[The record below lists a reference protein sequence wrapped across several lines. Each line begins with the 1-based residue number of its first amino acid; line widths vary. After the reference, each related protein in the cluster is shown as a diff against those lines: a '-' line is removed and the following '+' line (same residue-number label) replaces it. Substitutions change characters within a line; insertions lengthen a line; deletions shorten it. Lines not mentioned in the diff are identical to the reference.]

1 MSAIAAKTPTRSGRR
16 SNDAVVGT
24 DLLTNGDTRTHPCS
38 GPHRSLGPL
47 FACRKSRTAPCRFT
61 HRVSRL
67 TNPQRSEPG
76 IQTPA
81 VLTETP
87 TGRLTVRQVF
97 PPRRA
102 LARGRGAMA
111 FGLATLALFAGL
123 FAFVKRNPS
132 HLFDVQVTRSLQRV
146 DARWFDRL
154 MHVVSWPGFPPQSRV
169 IPPLLSLFWLSL
181 GFPIEALFQL
191 LAWAS
196 GAISATIK
204 RAMQRPRPTPE
215 LVRVIVA
222 PLGGSSF
229 PSGHV
234 LIYAGVY
241 GFLAFLLEMLVRPAR
256 LRRVATS
263 FLVGLVAMVGPSRI
277 YLGHHWFTDV
287 VASYL
292 VGTSYLL
299 GLAAIYRRVKTRWL
313 NRRR

>member
-1 MSAIAAKTPTRSGRR
+1 MLNARSLSTHGL
-16 SNDAVVGT
+16 VT
-24 DLLTNGDTRTHPCS
+24 LTNSEHPESAVRTP
-38 GPHRSLGPL
+38 
-47 FACRKSRTAPCRFT
+47 
-61 HRVSRL
+61 V
-67 TNPQRSEPG
+67 
-76 IQTPA
+76 

-87 TGRLTVRQVF
+87 TGRLTVREVF
-97 PPRRA
+97 PPRLA
-102 LARGRGAMA
+102 LARGRGAIV

-132 HLFDVQVTRSLQRV
+132 HAFDIKVTRLLQRIESP
-146 DARWFDRL
+146 WFDRL
-154 MHVVSWPGFPPQSRV
+154 MHAVSWPGFPPQSRV
-169 IPPLLSLFWLSL
+169 IPPLLSIFWLAL
-181 GFPIEALFQL
+181 GFPIEAVFQL
-191 LAWAS
+191 LAWGS

-215 LVRVIVA
+215 VVRVIA
-222 PLGGSSF
+222 ARLGGSSF

-241 GFLAFLLEMLVRPAR
+241 GFLAFLLETLVRPAH
-256 LRRVATS
+256 LRRITTT

-292 VGTSYLL
+292 VGTSYVL

>member
-1 MSAIAAKTPTRSGRR
+1 MTNSDDSLAARKTP
-16 SNDAVVGT
+16 
-24 DLLTNGDTRTHPCS
+24 P
-38 GPHRSLGPL
+38 
-47 FACRKSRTAPCRFT
+47 
-61 HRVSRL
+61 
-67 TNPQRSEPG
+67 
-76 IQTPA
+76 

-87 TGRLTVRQVF
+87 TGRLTVREVF

-102 LARGRGAMA
+102 LARGRGAIA
-111 FGLATLALFAGL
+111 FGLATLVLFAGL
-123 FAFVKRNPS
+123 FAFVKRNRS
-132 HLFDVQVTRSLQRV
+132 HALDVKVTRSLQRI
-146 DARWFDRL
+146 DASWFDRL

-169 IPPLLSLFWLSL
+169 IPVLLSLFWLAL
-181 GFPIEALFQL
+181 GFPIEAIFQL
-191 LAWAS
+191 LAW
-196 GAISATIK
+196 GTGGISATIK
-204 RAMQRPRPTPE
+204 RAMQRPRPTPD
-215 LVRVIVA
+215 LVRVIAA

-234 LIYAGVY
+234 LIYSGVY
-241 GFLAFLLEMLVRPAR
+241 GFLAFLLETLVRPAR

-263 FLVGLVAMVGPSRI
+263 TLMALVALVGPSRI

>member
-1 MSAIAAKTPTRSGRR
+1 
-16 SNDAVVGT
+16 
-24 DLLTNGDTRTHPCS
+24 LTQSQP
-38 GPHRSLGPL
+38 
-47 FACRKSRTAPCRFT
+47 
-61 HRVSRL
+61 
-67 TNPQRSEPG
+67 PQPS
-76 IQTPA
+76 IHAPA

-87 TGRLTVRQVF
+87 TGRLTMREVF

-102 LARGRGAMA
+102 LARGRGAMV
-111 FGLATLALFAGL
+111 FGLTTLSLFACL
-123 FAFVKRNPS
+123 FAFVKRNRS
-132 HLFDVQVTRSLQRV
+132 HALDVKVTRSLQRI
-146 DARWFDRL
+146 DSPWFDRL

-169 IPPLLSLFWLSL
+169 IPPLLSLFWLAL
-181 GFPIEALFQL
+181 GFPIEAVFQL
-191 LAWAS
+191 LAW
-196 GAISATIK
+196 GTGGISATIK

-215 LVRVIVA
+215 VVRVIA
-222 PLGGSSF
+222 ARLGGSSF

-241 GFLAFLLEMLVRPAR
+241 GFLAFLLETLVRPAH
-256 LRRVATS
+256 LRRIATS

-299 GLAAIYRRVKTRWL
+299 GLTAIYRRVKTRWL

>member
-1 MSAIAAKTPTRSGRR
+1 MTSK
-16 SNDAVVGT
+16 
-24 DLLTNGDTRTHPCS
+24 
-38 GPHRSLGPL
+38 
-47 FACRKSRTAPCRFT
+47 
-61 HRVSRL
+61 
-67 TNPQRSEPG
+67 QRSEPG
-76 IQTPA
+76 IAKPA

-102 LARGRGAMA
+102 LARGRGAIA
-111 FGLATLALFAGL
+111 FGLGTLAVFSGL
-123 FAFVKRNPS
+123 FALVKRNRS
-132 HLFDVQVTRSLQRV
+132 HAFDVKVTRSLQRI
-146 DARWFDRL
+146 DAPWFDRL

-169 IPPLLSLFWLSL
+169 IPFLLSLFWLAL
-181 GFPIEALFQL
+181 GFPIEAAFQL
-191 LAWAS
+191 LAWGT

-204 RAMQRPRPTPE
+204 RAMQRPRPTSD
-215 LVRVIVA
+215 LVRVIAA

-241 GFLAFLLEMLVRPAR
+241 GFLAFLLETLVRPAR
-256 LRRVATS
+256 LRRIATS
-263 FLVGLVAMVGPSRI
+263 FLIGLVAMVGLSRI